1 MGIIIELIGV
11 VFTLLWLVVLVDVL
25 VSWVMSPYH
34 AVRRFL
40 DSVVQPLL
48 NPIRKLVPPVGGLDL
63 SPLILLIALDLVRR
77 LMVGLLVGLS

>member
-1 MGIIIELIGV
+1 MGILIELIGV

-34 AVRRFL
+34 EVRRFL

-48 NPIRKLVPPVGGLDL
+48 NPIRRLVPPVGGFDL
-63 SPLILLIALDLVRR
+63 SPLVLLIALDLVRR

>member
-1 MGIIIELIGV
+1 MGAIIELVGV
-11 VFTLLWLVVLVDVL
+11 VFTLLWLVVLADVL

-34 AVRRFL
+34 EVRRFL

-63 SPLILLIALDLVRR
+63 SPLVLLIALDLVRR
-77 LMVGLLVGLS
+77 LLVGVLVGLI

>member
-1 MGIIIELIGV
+1 MGILIELIGV
-11 VFTLLWLVVLVDVL
+11 VFTLLWLVVLADVL

-34 AVRRFL
+34 EVRRFL

-48 NPIRKLVPPVGGLDL
+48 NPIRRLIPPVGGFDL
-63 SPLILLIALDLVRR
+63 SPLVLLIALDLVRR